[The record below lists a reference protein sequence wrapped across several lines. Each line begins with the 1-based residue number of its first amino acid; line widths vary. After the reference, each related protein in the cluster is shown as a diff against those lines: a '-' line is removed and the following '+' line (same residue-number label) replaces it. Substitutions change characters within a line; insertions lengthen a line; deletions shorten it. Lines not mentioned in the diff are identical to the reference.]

1 MQIRISTRV
10 VLLVGSYAIKIP
22 VDRRGWLQG
31 LNEIYLYDKYAC
43 IGQLAPLVW
52 WVGGVVVQRRCKPLP
67 VRLVK
72 YYARRIKENIPE
84 LNVRLCDLY
93 QPNNWGVYRGKVV
106 LLDYGITEEVS
117 RMYKR
122 NQ

>member
-1 MQIRISTRV
+1 MIQIRISTRV

-31 LNEIYLYDKYAC
+31 LNEIYLYDKYSC
-43 IGQLAPLVW
+43 TGWLAPLVW

-67 VRLVK
+67 ARLIK
-72 YYARRIKENIPE
+72 WYARRIKEEIPE
-84 LNVRLCDLY
+84 LNVRLCDLH
-93 QPNNWGVYRGKVV
+93 QGHNWGVYKGRVV

-117 RMYKR
+117 RMY
-122 NQ
+122 